1 MAFIYNLTDTWN
13 SGATTFAG
21 IKMAVTN
28 TASGASSKLLDLTVT
43 GSTTG
48 SFSVDRNGNAAVS
61 GSLTLGSALSVAN
74 GGTGVTSLPA
84 GRIPF
89 GAGTSAFASSANLFW
104 DSANSR
110 LGIGMTSPDV
120 RVTISGS
127 TTISSQVNVA
137 ARIGANVTSDL
148 LLGSVNGNSPF
159 IASQGAYPLVFF
171 TNAAERMRIGS
182 DGTIGVNSVNNSAV
196 QFVFGGT
203 APTVGAASYGVSYN
217 QTVPAASTS
226 SANGFSTYIG
236 TEAASFTCGTLAHFF
251 ASQAPLGTNSAV
263 TTQYGFSVANTLTGA
278 TNNIGFR
285 GDIASGTGRWNFY
298 ASGTADNYF
307 AGNVGIGVASPLA
320 KLDIG
325 GGGAQIRA
333 GSDTGVNLALWQN
346 TSGGFEGNLGS
357 FALAFFTGANNA
369 RTEKMR
375 IDNSGN
381 VGIGNNA
388 PTHKLS
394 IGSTASIATATPD
407 TLSLGGTYSN
417 TNGANAKLRL
427 FWDGS
432 VVFGLGVSPSQ
443 LDYIVSGTFDH
454 VFYANGSERMRVTST
469 GNVGIGTTS
478 FGTSAAKVIGI
489 ANGTAPTTSPAGMG
503 QLYVESGALKYRG
516 SSGTVTTIAAA

>member
-13 SGATTFAG
+13 SGGTTFAG

-28 TASGASSKLLDLTVT
+28 TASGGSSKLLDLTVAGAT
-43 GSTTG
+43 SAAFVVTK
-48 SFSVDRNGNAAVS
+48 SGNV
-61 GSLTLGSALSVAN
+61 
-74 GGTGVTSLPA
+74 GV
-84 GRIPF
+84 
-89 GAGTSAFASSANLFW
+89 GTSTPNEAAGYNWLTIDGPSTGGIISLSAATVELFRTQAIA
-104 DSANSR
+104 ANS
-110 LGIGMTSPDV
+110 
-120 RVTISGS
+120 VTLATQTAIPLLFS
-127 TTISSQVNVA
+127 T
-137 ARIGANVTSDL
+137 
-148 LLGSVNGNSPF
+148 
-159 IASQGAYPLVFF
+159 AS
-171 TNAAERMRIGS
+171 TERMRI
-182 DGTIGVNSVNNSAV
+182 
-196 QFVFGGT
+196 
-203 APTVGAASYGVSYN
+203 VS
-217 QTVPAASTS
+217 T
-226 SANGFSTYIG
+226 
-236 TEAASFTCGTLAHFF
+236 
-251 ASQAPLGTNSAV
+251 
-263 TTQYGFSVANTLTGA
+263 
-278 TNNIGFR
+278 
-285 GDIASGTGRWNFY
+285 
-298 ASGTADNYF
+298 
-307 AGNVGIGVASPLA
+307 GNVGIGTSNPLA
-320 KLDIG
+320 RLDIA

-333 GSDTGVNLALWQN
+333 GSDTGVFLALWQN
-346 TSGGFEGNLGS
+346 NSGGFEGNLAS
-357 FALAFFTGANNA
+357 AALAFFTGANNA

-443 LDYIVSGTFDH
+443 LDYICSGAFDH